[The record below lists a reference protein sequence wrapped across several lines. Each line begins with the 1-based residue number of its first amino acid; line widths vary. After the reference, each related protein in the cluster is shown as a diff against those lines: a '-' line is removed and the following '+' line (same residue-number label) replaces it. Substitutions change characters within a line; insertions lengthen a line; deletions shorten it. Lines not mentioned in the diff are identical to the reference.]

1 METMEK
7 KQLQEKPKSTQIS
20 QNLFRSFYKN
30 NKLNFIVLMVLYSV
44 VSLFVVSIAWIMSS
58 ITDTIASKD
67 FSNLWRIG
75 IISVVF
81 AVGFVLIG
89 CITEVFYSR
98 FIHKGIKQY
107 KSTAFSL
114 LSKKGIAAFS
124 GEKTSDYISAFT
136 NDITSI
142 ETNYLLH
149 TPHIVQHILQFFG
162 TLGLMLYF
170 SIPMTG
176 IAIAFFLLPIIISV
190 VLGGG
195 LSKREKIVSE
205 KNAKFTA
212 RIKDLLTG
220 FSVIKGFKAEKQAI
234 ALFNS
239 DNAETEKAKMSR
251 RLHQGIVQTV
261 STGAHVFMQ
270 FGLFIVG
277 AILAI
282 KGYITAGVMI
292 AFVQL
297 CNGLSQPLQTVPVY
311 LASRKAAKELVYK
324 LADKL
329 EENKEKCEVEV
340 IKQIEQGI
348 EIKNLSFGYEDGKDI
363 LKNISYKFEQGK
375 KYALVG
381 FSGSGKT
388 TLLNL
393 LMGSYNNYGGTLS
406 IGGTELK
413 NMDTD
418 SLYEHLCLINQNVFL
433 FDDTIRNNITLF
445 SDFPAEKVDSAIR
458 LSSLDKIINE
468 RGEDYLCGENGSAL
482 SGGERQR
489 ISIARALVKNASVLL
504 VDEATSAL
512 DNETASLVS
521 NEILKL
527 DGITGI
533 VVTHRLETNL
543 LKKYDAILMLKNG
556 ELAEVGTFDELMEQ
570 KGQFYS
576 LYTVQ

>member
-44 VSLFVVSIAWIMSS
+44 VSCFVVSIAWIMSS

-142 ETNYLLH
+142 ETNYLLR
-149 TPHIVQHILQFFG
+149 TPQIVQYILQFFG

-176 IAIAFFLLPIIISV
+176 IAIALFLLPIIISV

-195 LSKREKIVSE
+195 FSKREKIVSE

-251 RLHQGIVQTV
+251 RLYQGIVQTV

-270 FGLFIVG
+270 FGIFIVG

-413 NMDTD
+413 NLDTD
-418 SLYEHLCLINQNVFL
+418 SLYEHVCLINQNVFL

-445 SDFPAEKVDSAIR
+445 SDFPPEKVDSAIR
-458 LSSLDKIINE
+458 LSSLDKIIAE

>member
-1 METMEK
+1 MTK
-7 KQLQEKPKSTQIS
+7 KQLQEKPKKTQLS

-44 VSLFVVSIAWIMSS
+44 VSCFVVSIAWIMSS

-176 IAIAFFLLPIIISV
+176 IAIALFLLPIIISV

-239 DNAETEKAKMSR
+239 DNAKTEKAKMSR
-251 RLHQGIVQTV
+251 RLYQGIVQTV

-270 FGLFIVG
+270 FGIFIVG

-311 LASRKAAKELVYK
+311 LANRKAAKELVYK

-348 EIKNLSFGYEDGKDI
+348 EIKNLTFGYEDGKDI

-413 NMDTD
+413 NLDTD

-445 SDFPAEKVDSAIR
+445 SDFPPEKVDSAIR
-458 LSSLDKIINE
+458 LSSLDKIIAE

-556 ELAEVGTFDELMEQ
+556 ELVEVGTFDELMEQ

>member
-44 VSLFVVSIAWIMSS
+44 VSCFVVSIAWIMSS

-176 IAIAFFLLPIIISV
+176 IAIALFLLPIIISV

-195 LSKREKIVSE
+195 FSKREKIVSE

-251 RLHQGIVQTV
+251 RLYQGIVQTV

-270 FGLFIVG
+270 FGIFIVG

-297 CNGLSQPLQTVPVY
+297 CNGLNQPLQTVPVY

-348 EIKNLSFGYEDGKDI
+348 EIKNLTFGYEEGKDI

-393 LMGSYNNYGGTLS
+393 LMGSYKKYGGSLS

-413 NMDTD
+413 SLDTD
-418 SLYEHLCLINQNVFL
+418 SLYEHVCLINQNVFL

-445 SDFPAEKVDSAIR
+445 SEFPPEKVDSAIR
-458 LSSLDKIINE
+458 LSSLDKIIAE

-489 ISIARALVKNASVLL
+489 ISIARALIKNASVLL

-543 LKKYDAILMLKNG
+543 LKKYDAILMIKNG

>member
-1 METMEK
+1 MEK

>member
-1 METMEK
+1 MG
-7 KQLQEKPKSTQIS
+7 
-20 QNLFRSFYKN
+20 
-30 NKLNFIVLMVLYSV
+30 V
-44 VSLFVVSIAWIMSS
+44 AWIISS
-58 ITDTIASKD
+58 IVNSIEFKD
-67 FSNLWRIG
+67 LDLLWRMG
-75 IISVVF
+75 IISVAF
-81 AVGFVLIG
+81 ALGLLVIG
-89 CITEVFYSR
+89 SLAEIFTAR
-98 FIHKGIKQY
+98 FIHKALKQY
-107 KSTAFSL
+107 KDTAFSL
-114 LSKKGIAAFS
+114 ISKKGIAAFS

-142 ETNYLLH
+142 ETNYLLR
-149 TPHIVQHILQFFG
+149 TLEIVQNLLEFFA

-170 SIPMTG
+170 SVPMTG
-176 IAIAFFLLPIIISV
+176 IIIALFLLPIIVSM

-195 LSKREKIVSE
+195 LSKREKMVSE
-205 KNAKFTA
+205 KNAKFTS
-212 RIKDLLTG
+212 RIKDLLSG
-220 FSVIKGFKAEKQAI
+220 FSVIKGFKAEKQSI
-234 ALFNS
+234 ALFNA
-239 DNAETEKAKMSR
+239 DNAETEKAKKSR
-251 RLHQGIVQTV
+251 RLYQGIMETV
-261 STGAHVFMQ
+261 SSGANILMQ
-270 FGLFIVG
+270 FGIFIIG

-282 KGYITAGVMI
+282 NGHITAGIGM

-297 CNGLSQPLQTVPVY
+297 CNGLIRPLQTVPVY

-324 LADKL
+324 LAERL
-329 EENKEKCEVEV
+329 EENNEESELEP

-393 LMGSYNNYGGTLS
+393 LMGSYKNYGGDLS

-413 NMDTD
+413 NLDTD

-445 SDFPAEKVDSAIR
+445 SEFPAEKVDSAIR

>member
-1 METMEK
+1 METMTK
-7 KQLQEKPKSTQIS
+7 KQLQEKPKKTQLS

-44 VSLFVVSIAWIMSS
+44 VSCFVVSIAWIMSS

-176 IAIAFFLLPIIISV
+176 IAIALFLLPIIISV

-239 DNAETEKAKMSR
+239 DNAKTEKAKMSR
-251 RLHQGIVQTV
+251 RLYQGIVQTV

-270 FGLFIVG
+270 FGIFIVG

-311 LASRKAAKELVYK
+311 LANRKAAKELVYK

-348 EIKNLSFGYEDGKDI
+348 EIKNLTFGYEDGKDI

-413 NMDTD
+413 NLDTD

-445 SDFPAEKVDSAIR
+445 SDFPPEKVDSAIR
-458 LSSLDKIINE
+458 LSSLDKIIAE

-556 ELAEVGTFDELMEQ
+556 ELVEVGTFDELMEQ